1 MDALLLLETDDLRN
15 DIGEGGIFV
24 RAELAFSFSFRGL
37 MHRSIVGWEVWN
49 WCGIVEEEGVETR
62 IKGIVFVS
70 YNKLRGR
77 DRIVSNDNKR

>member
-49 WCGIVEEEGVETR
+49 WCGIVVRGGNGNAD
-62 IKGIVFVS
+62 KGDRFC
-70 YNKLRGR
+70 KLQ
-77 DRIVSNDNKR
+77 